1 MRCERWF
8 YFKIKKKITIEIRF
22 EQVFRTWRSLLP
34 EIGGGQTYFLLR
46 CVCFWLHWFQNC
58 LVIGRCL
65 WQSCLCKLW
74 TGILL
79 WRKNLH
85 HYISHSSSTTYC
97 LTLILN
103 YNIKSFFFQ
112 KSSHPFKFVLQASF
126 CRLQTGILLH
136 QWTDLAPHL
145 KIGQNRYM

>member
-1 MRCERWF
+1 MRCDRWF

-34 EIGGGQTYFLLR
+34 EIDGGRTYFLLR

-65 WQSCLCKLW
+65 RQSCLCKLW

-112 KSSHPFKFVLQASF
+112 NHRTLSSSSSKLRLAASKLAF
-126 CRLQTGILLH
+126 FSINERTWLH
-136 QWTDLAPHL
+136 TW
-145 KIGQNRYM
+145 K